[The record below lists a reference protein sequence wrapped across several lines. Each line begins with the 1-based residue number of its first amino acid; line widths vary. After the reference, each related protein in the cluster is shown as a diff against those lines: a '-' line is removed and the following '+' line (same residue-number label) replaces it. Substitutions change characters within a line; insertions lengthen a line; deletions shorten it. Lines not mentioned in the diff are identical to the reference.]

1 MTIKE
6 INTYATLV
14 MSKFKGLRPGEGTRP
29 NVVTSAIRKAYPM
42 EYRSAISVYI
52 LLLVNDYLHQDD
64 AAFVKLTE
72 KGYSVIQ
79 NSEVPLLYMSLPN
92 LCDLQQKRDKLYYQ
106 LWEYIGEKQN
116 DENPFYVKGPDFFN
130 AIKPGVANLPAN
142 YTLFIE
148 SLPDEPNGT
157 KPSRAKWYKSLFMQ
171 LSDDQILPFLDRLSD
186 IINQNIGTP
195 QDKDELDILL
205 EETEPKNKEMKPT
218 QKPATA
224 EEKLINALTEA
235 TELFS
240 IQWVHVGKYI
250 FETTFNGTLYQVYV
264 LIKPYSESHE
274 YFSYGLD
281 VYHDAWVNIITEEED
296 PESTLLTPLGEKM
309 KRLFELS
316 RTAKHYIEGE
326 SKEPLKQE
334 SQNMENPNVFI
345 VHGHDSALRTE
356 VELFLTKL
364 SLKPIVLFKEA
375 NQGATIIEKFMQY
388 ASKSSFAIVLYTSC
402 DLGKDKNAEELQPRA
417 RQNVVFEHG
426 FMYSYLGRNK
436 VVALVEDGVE
446 IPGDLSGVIYI
457 TKDPVGKWKAEILKE
472 LQASGIPYD
481 KDKVI
486 DALS

>member
-1 MTIKE
+1 MTHKE
-6 INTYATLV
+6 INQYAAFV

-29 NVVTSAIRKAYPM
+29 NVVTSAIREAYPM

-72 KGYSVIQ
+72 KGYSLIQ
-79 NSEVPLLYMSLPN
+79 NSEPPFLYMSLPD
-92 LCDLQQKRDKLYYQ
+92 LCDLQQKRDRLYYQ

-116 DENPFYVKGPDFFN
+116 GENPFYVKGSDFFN
-130 AIKPGVANLPAN
+130 AIKSGVANLPAN
-142 YTLFIE
+142 YTLYIE
-148 SLPDEPNGT
+148 SLPSEPNGT
-157 KPSRAKWYKSLFMQ
+157 KPSRAMWYKSLFMQ
-171 LSDDQILPFLDRLSD
+171 LADDQIVPFLDRLSD
-186 IINQNIGTP
+186 IINQNIGTLRE
-195 QDKDELDILL
+195 KDELDILL
-205 EETEPKNKEMKPT
+205 EDAEQKNIEMKPT
-218 QKPATA
+218 QKPVTA
-224 EEKLINALTEA
+224 EEKLVDALTEA

-250 FETTFNGTLYQVYV
+250 FETTFNGTLYQVYM

-281 VYHDAWVNIITEEED
+281 VYHDAWINIITEEED
-296 PESTLLTPLGEKM
+296 PESTLLTPFGEKM
-309 KRLFELS
+309 KSLFELS
-316 RTAKHYIEGE
+316 RSAKHYIEGE

-334 SQNMENPNVFI
+334 IQNMENTNVFI
-345 VHGHDSALRTE
+345 VHGHDTALRTE
-356 VELFLTKL
+356 VELFLTRL

-402 DLGKDKNAEELQPRA
+402 DLGKDKNAEDLKPRA

-426 FMYSYLGRNK
+426 FMYSFLGRNK

-457 TKDPVGKWKAEILKE
+457 TKDAAGKWKAEILKE
-472 LQASGIPYD
+472 LQASGISYD
-481 KDKVI
+481 KEKVI

>member
-1 MTIKE
+1 MTHKE
-6 INTYATLV
+6 INQYAAFV

-29 NVVTSAIRKAYPM
+29 NVVTSAIHKAYPM

-72 KGYSVIQ
+72 KGYSLIQ
-79 NSEVPLLYMSLPN
+79 NAEEPFLYMSLPN
-92 LCDLQQKRDKLYYQ
+92 LCDLQQNRDRLYYQ

-116 DENPFYVKGPDFFN
+116 DENPFYVKGSDFFN
-130 AIKPGVANLPAN
+130 AIKSGVANLPAN
-142 YTLFIE
+142 YTLFID
-148 SLPDEPNGT
+148 SLPEEPNGT

-171 LSDDQILPFLDRLSD
+171 LSDDQIVPFLNRLSD

-224 EEKLINALTEA
+224 EEKLIDALTEA

-250 FETTFNGTLYQVYV
+250 FETTFNRTLYQVYV

-296 PESTLLTPLGEKM
+296 PESTLLSPLGEKM

-326 SKEPLKQE
+326 SKEPLKPE

>member
-1 MTIKE
+1 MTHKE
-6 INTYATLV
+6 INQYAALV

-72 KGYSVIQ
+72 KGYSLIQ
-79 NSEVPLLYMSLPN
+79 NSEPPFLYISLQD
-92 LCDLQQKRDKLYYQ
+92 LCDLQLKRDRLYYQ

-116 DENPFYVKGPDFFN
+116 GENPFYVKGSDFFN
-130 AIKPGVANLPAN
+130 AIKSGVANLPAN
-142 YTLFIE
+142 YTLYIE
-148 SLPDEPNGT
+148 SLPSEPNGT
-157 KPSRAKWYKSLFMQ
+157 KPSRAKWCKSLFMQ
-171 LSDDQILPFLDRLSD
+171 LADDQIVPFLDRLSD

-195 QDKDELDILL
+195 QEKDELDILL
-205 EETEPKNKEMKPT
+205 EDAEQKNIEMKPT
-218 QKPATA
+218 QKPVTA
-224 EEKLINALTEA
+224 EEKLVDALTEA

-264 LIKPYSESHE
+264 LVKPYSESHE

-281 VYHDAWVNIITEEED
+281 VYHEKWVNIITEEED
-296 PESTLLTPLGEKM
+296 PESTLLSPLGEKM
-309 KRLFELS
+309 KILFELS
-316 RTAKHYIEGE
+316 RSAKHYIEGE

>member
-6 INTYATLV
+6 INKYAALV

-29 NVVTSAIRKAYPM
+29 MVVTSAIRKECPM
-42 EYRSAISVYI
+42 EYRFAISVYI
-52 LLLVNDYLHQDD
+52 LLLVNEYLSQDD
-64 AAFVKLTE
+64 AMFVKLTE
-72 KGYSVIQ
+72 KGYSLIQ
-79 NSEVPLLYMSLPN
+79 NAEAPFLYISLPN

-130 AIKPGVANLPAN
+130 AIKIGIANLPAN

-148 SLPDEPNGT
+148 SLPEEPNGT
-157 KPSRAKWYKSLFMQ
+157 KPSRAKWYKTLFMQ
-171 LSDDQILPFLDRLSD
+171 LADDQVVPFLECLSE
-186 IINQNIGTP
+186 IINHNIGTH
-195 QDKDELDILL
+195 QDKDELDNLV
-205 EETEPKNKEMKPT
+205 EETKQIDEGVKLSPKPVS
-218 QKPATA
+218 A
-224 EEKLINALTEA
+224 EEKLIDALAEA

-250 FETTFNGTLYQVYV
+250 FETIFNGTLYQVYM

-296 PESTLLTPLGEKM
+296 PESTLLSPLGEKLN
-309 KRLFELS
+309 RLFELS
-316 RTAKHYIEGE
+316 RGAKHHIEGE
-326 SKEPLKQE
+326 SKEPSKQE
-334 SQNMENPNVFI
+334 SQNMENTNVFI
-345 VHGHDSALRTE
+345 VHGHDTALRTE

-402 DLGKDKNAEELQPRA
+402 DLGKDKNADELKPRA

-436 VVALVEDGVE
+436 VMALVEDGVE

-457 TKDPVGKWKAEILKE
+457 TKDPAGKWKSEILKE
-472 LQASGIPYD
+472 LQASNIPYD
-481 KDKVI
+481 KNHLI